1 MTQFISTYGVW
12 LVAAFIALETI
23 GLPLPAE
30 AALMAAAIFAA
41 QTHGFDI
48 WSLIAAGIAAAV
60 AGNVAGFWIGQ
71 KFGQSLLVRYGS
83 RVGLTH
89 ERLRIG
95 EWLFARY
102 GVSFVFAARFLPF
115 VRNLAALLAGA
126 NGMPAHRFYAA
137 SSVAAVLWVVGYG
150 LGFLRVRPGL
160 CRPGLTRRHRAR
172 PRGGRDHRGGA
183 AAGPALREGPAG
195 KIGPAPHAAPA
206 SDMMQAVVAP
216 AAGARTP
223 LCRPR
228 KMPI

>member
-150 LGFLRVRPGL
+150 LGSYAFGQAFADL
-160 CRPGLTRRHRAR
+160 
-172 PRGGRDHRGGA
+172 
-183 AAGPALREGPAG
+183 
-195 KIGPAPHAAPA
+195 A
-206 SDMMQAVVAP
+206 SP
-216 AAGARTP
+216 AAIVLGLVAVAIIVAVPLLVLRYEKGLLEKSDQPRTP
-223 LCRPR
+223 LQP
-228 KMPI
+228 PT